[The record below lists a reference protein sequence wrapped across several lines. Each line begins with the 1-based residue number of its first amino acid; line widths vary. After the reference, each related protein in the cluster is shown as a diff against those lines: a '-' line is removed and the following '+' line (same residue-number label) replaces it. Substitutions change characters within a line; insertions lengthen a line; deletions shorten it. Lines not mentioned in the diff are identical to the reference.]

1 MEDVS
6 LKTAAQNFN
15 NQTAVD
21 RRYPTFAS
29 RRNKNG
35 KHGLA
40 GVILEYC
47 VGVGGLR
54 RVPGGICCGAQAVEI
69 MTAA

>member
-6 LKTAAQNFN
+6 LKTAAQIFD

-21 RRYPTFAS
+21 RRYPTFAL

-40 GVILEYC
+40 GVIVEYR
-47 VGVGGLR
+47 VGVGDLR
-54 RVPGGICCGAQAVEI
+54 WVPRGIRGGVQAVEI